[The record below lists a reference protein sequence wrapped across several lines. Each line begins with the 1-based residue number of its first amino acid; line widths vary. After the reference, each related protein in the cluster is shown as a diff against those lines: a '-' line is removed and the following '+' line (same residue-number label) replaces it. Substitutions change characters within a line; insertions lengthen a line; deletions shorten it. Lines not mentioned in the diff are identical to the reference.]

1 MKLRALVVAAAALA
15 VLAPAGPAWGAMS
28 LSPTGDARF
37 PERAFVVTLPE
48 RTRLAPSEVQVTE
61 NGQPVHGLR
70 TSPVGAARRARLGVV
85 LALDASSSMK
95 GPAFEGALEAARA
108 FADERNPRQPFALV
122 TFGTGSKVV
131 LPFTTIDDEIDSALD
146 RLGTP
151 KGGTHMYDAAL
162 RSIELVRKAK
172 LPGGFVVVMS
182 DGTDHGSA
190 AGSEE
195 VVAAARAARVH
206 LYTVG
211 LQSPA
216 FDPDA
221 LSTLAELGGGEY
233 SEATSP
239 DELQEIYRALGA
251 QLSNAH
257 VLTYR
262 SLVRPGRRVEVRA
275 TVAGLGTVTTS
286 YRSPRLELDVPS
298 APSASDDG
306 GGWDSPAARAG
317 IVVVVVGLLGLSLLL
332 VLRPRRRTPRER
344 VTQFVRPADEDAP
357 EPQTLTGRLAAGAER
372 SLSSASSWERFA
384 AALDVAGLRYSP
396 GQVVVRAVIAGL
408 SLALLLSSATGSGP
422 IGVIGFALVPFGLWL
437 FIRRRMR
444 RERRLFGDQ
453 LPDHLAVVGGSLR
466 VGHSLT
472 GALTSA
478 LDDAPDPV
486 RREFARALTDERL
499 GMPLEDALQNVS
511 VRMENREVEHV
522 ALLAKLQR
530 ETGADAGEMVDQVVA
545 TVRERQEL
553 RRLVRTLTAQG
564 RLSQLILSL
573 LPIGSL
579 LFLTVAY
586 GDYVDPLYNTS
597 GGNIVLGIAAVLV
610 ICGALAIRKIV
621 SFKV

>member
-1 MKLRALVVAAAALA
+1 MRLRALAVVAATLALM
-15 VLAPAGPAWGAMS
+15 APTDLAWGAIS

-48 RTRLAPSEVQVTE
+48 HSRLLPRQVRVTE
-61 NGQPVHGLR
+61 NGSPVHGLQ
-70 TSPVGAARRARLGVV
+70 TAPVGAARRARLGVV
-85 LALDASSSMK
+85 LAIDASSSMQ
-95 GPAFEGALEAARA
+95 GAAFEGALEAARA
-108 FADERNPRQPFALV
+108 FALERDPRQPFALV
-122 TFGTGSKVV
+122 TFGTETKVV
-131 LPFTTIDDEIDSALD
+131 LPFTTIDDEIRTALD

-151 KGGTHMYDAAL
+151 RGGTHMYDAAL
-162 RSIELVRKAK
+162 RSVELVRRAR
-172 LPGGFVVVMS
+172 LPGGFVVVLS

-190 AGSEE
+190 VGSEE
-195 VVAAARAARVH
+195 VVAAARAAHVH
-206 LYTVG
+206 VYTVG

-216 FDPDA
+216 FDPEA
-221 LSTLAELGGGEY
+221 LSMLAELGGGEY

-239 DELQEIYRALGA
+239 EELQEIYRVLGA

-262 SLVRPGRRVEVRA
+262 SLVRPGRHVEVQA
-275 TVAGLGTVTTS
+275 TVAGIGTAATS
-286 YRSPRLELDVPS
+286 YTSPRLELDAPS
-298 APSASDDG
+298 APAKEEAGS
-306 GGWDSPAARAG
+306 WDSPAARAG
-317 IVVVVVGLLGLSLLL
+317 VVVLVVGLIALSLLL

-344 VTQFVRPADEDAP
+344 VAQFVRPTGENDSEANS
-357 EPQTLTGRLAAGAER
+357 LTGRLAAGAER
-372 SLSSASSWERFA
+372 SLANAGAWDRFA
-384 AALDVAGLRYSP
+384 TALEIAGLGYTP
-396 GQVVVRAVIAGL
+396 GQVVVRVVVAGL
-408 SLALLLSSATGSGP
+408 SLALLLSSATGSG
-422 IGVIGFALVPFGLWL
+422 IVGVIGFALVPYGVWL
-437 FIRRRMR
+437 FVRHRMR
-444 RERRLFGDQ
+444 RERRRFGDQ

-478 LDDAPDPV
+478 LEDAPDPS

-499 GMPLEDALQNVS
+499 GMPLEDALQNMS

-586 GDYVDPLYNTS
+586 GDYVDPLYQTT
-597 GGNIVLGIAAVLV
+597 GGNFVLGIAAVLV